1 MLASLPSDKDS
12 IAKEEATFSSSFSSE
27 ARGTKKGSAK
37 PSSLWSGKCRSH
49 EEMKYMRNLTEK
61 GGKSVA
67 AFGS

>member
-1 MLASLPSDKDS
+1 MLASLSSDKDNT
-12 IAKEEATFSSSFSSE
+12 AKEEATFNSSFSCGT
-27 ARGTKKGSAK
+27 RGTKRGSAK
-37 PSSLWSGKCRSH
+37 PYSLQSGKCKSH